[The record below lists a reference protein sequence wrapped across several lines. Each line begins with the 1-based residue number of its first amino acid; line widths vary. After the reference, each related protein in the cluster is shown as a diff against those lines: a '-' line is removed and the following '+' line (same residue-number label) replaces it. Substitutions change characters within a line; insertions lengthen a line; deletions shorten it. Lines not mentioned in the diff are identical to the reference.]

1 MSSESGDFSLALSI
15 LRISRGWSQDQLAK
29 AAGLTNSA
37 LSEYER
43 GRKMPE
49 LRSLRKIV
57 TALGY
62 RLSAI
67 ERTED
72 FLRELKA
79 ESLFEAPQGEGPEG
93 PVGDAAL
100 AMVPPLLLE
109 RLDPQAGATPL
120 RVRARRV
127 AAQVGLAAT
136 GFCLLLFEILLGR
149 DRER

>member
-79 ESLFEAPQGEGPEG
+79 ESLCEAPEGGEEG
-93 PVGDAAL
+93 AL
-100 AMVPPLLLE
+100 AIFPPPLLE
-109 RLDPQAGATPL
+109 RIDPPAGATPL